1 MTQKNHEKGD
11 KDAFRDTPRLPL
23 NPMCTRCAVNRLLGS
38 CSLETGVGPKIR
50 PGWVDVS
57 TSLYVYCR

>member
-23 NPMCTRCAVNRLLGS
+23 NPMCTRCAVNQLLVS
-38 CSLETGVGPKIR
+38 CSLETR
-50 PGWVDVS
+50 
-57 TSLYVYCR
+57 